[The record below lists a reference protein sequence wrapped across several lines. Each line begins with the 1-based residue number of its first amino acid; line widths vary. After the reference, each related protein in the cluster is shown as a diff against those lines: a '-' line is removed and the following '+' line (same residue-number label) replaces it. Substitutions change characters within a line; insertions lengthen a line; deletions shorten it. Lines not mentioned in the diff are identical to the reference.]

1 MCIDDINFADCYP
14 EVKETKEYEEL
25 QYILNKSFD
34 RHGMY
39 AKGVAMDL
47 LVAGYGKIIELQ
59 NKCDKLVQ
67 DNKVL
72 KRELNRYI
80 LKALSLQCKLEELN
94 DANKEK

>member
-1 MCIDDINFADCYP
+1 MCIDDINFTEYYP

-59 NKCDKLVQ
+59 NKCDKLIQ
-67 DNKVL
+67 DNSKLRSDVSMYVLKILSL
-72 KRELNRYI
+72 KRELED
-80 LKALSLQCKLEELN
+80 LKNETK
-94 DANKEK
+94 